1 MNRIN
6 KIRLIYNTKNI
17 LNNKLA
23 YKNAIVTLEKAFWR
37 ISYEDLLMSSFNKF
51 KQFILH
57 NFIIVISS
65 IRKKNKED
73 ILRKILYRWKFIS
86 NILKNKNN
94 DKEKQIRLKLLLL
107 RHENNHIKI
116 LSKFLNKWKYNT
128 QNVINN
134 EINNNFC
141 NLLIIWYDKDIIN
154 SKKDLINNL
163 CRHYIYIQGH
173 KFSKLKLRKLFIN
186 SIFQKIRK
194 AFIPLI
200 IKLNIQK
207 LIISTKEAE
216 NNNQKNYL
224 ISIIRKWRFITFV
237 SNLAKKKLQLMYNN
251 LHVSYLEIADEIFN
265 TPQVITAKEL
275 KSLLLNYDK
284 TYEAKQIDS
293 FVIKELGFGSEE
305 SYKKL
310 FGKKK

>member
-23 YKNAIVTLEKAFWR
+23 YKNALGTLEKAFWR

-51 KQFILH
+51 KQIILH
-57 NFIIVISS
+57 NFIVVISS

-94 DKEKQIRLKLLLL
+94 DKEKQVRLKLLLL

-128 QNVINN
+128 QNLINN
-134 EINNNFC
+134 EMNNNFC

-163 CRHYIYIQGH
+163 CRHYIYIQGQ
-173 KFSKLKLRKLFIN
+173 KFSKLKIRKLFIN

-200 IKLNIQK
+200 IKLNIRK
-207 LIISTKEAE
+207 LIISTKVVE

-237 SNLAKKKLQLMYNN
+237 SNLVKKKLQLMYNN

-265 TPQVITAKEL
+265 TPQSITPKDL

-284 TYEAKQIDS
+284 TYEATQIDS
-293 FVIKELGFGSEE
+293 FVIKELGFDSEE

-310 FGKKK
+310 FGKK

>member
-23 YKNAIVTLEKAFWR
+23 YKNALGTLEKAFWR

-51 KQFILH
+51 KQIILH
-57 NFIIVISS
+57 NFIVVISS

-94 DKEKQIRLKLLLL
+94 DKEKQVRLKLLLL

-128 QNVINN
+128 QNLINN
-134 EINNNFC
+134 EMNNNFC

-163 CRHYIYIQGH
+163 CRHYIYIQGQ
-173 KFSKLKLRKLFIN
+173 KFSKLKIRKLFIN

-200 IKLNIQK
+200 IKLNIRK
-207 LIISTKEAE
+207 LIISTKVVE

-237 SNLAKKKLQLMYNN
+237 SNLVKKKLQLMYNN

-265 TPQVITAKEL
+265 TPQAITPKEL

-284 TYEAKQIDS
+284 TYKATQIDS
-293 FVIKELGFGSEE
+293 FVIKELGFDSEE

-310 FGKKK
+310 FGKK

>member
-23 YKNAIVTLEKAFWR
+23 YKNALGTLEKAFWR

-51 KQFILH
+51 KQIILH
-57 NFIIVISS
+57 NFIVVISS

-73 ILRKILYRWKFIS
+73 ILRNILYRWKFIS

-94 DKEKQIRLKLLLL
+94 DKEKQVRLKLLLL

-128 QNVINN
+128 QNLINN
-134 EINNNFC
+134 EMNNNFC

-163 CRHYIYIQGH
+163 CRHYIYIQGQ
-173 KFSKLKLRKLFIN
+173 KFSKLKIRKLFIN

-200 IKLNIQK
+200 IKLNIRK
-207 LIISTKEAE
+207 LIISTKVVE

-237 SNLAKKKLQLMYNN
+237 SNLVKKKLQLMYNN

-265 TPQVITAKEL
+265 TPQSITPKDL

-284 TYEAKQIDS
+284 TYEATQIDS
-293 FVIKELGFGSEE
+293 FVIKELGFDSEE

-310 FGKKK
+310 FGKK

>member
-23 YKNAIVTLEKAFWR
+23 YKNALGTLEKAFWR

-51 KQFILH
+51 KQIILH
-57 NFIIVISS
+57 NFIVVISS

-94 DKEKQIRLKLLLL
+94 DKEKQVRLKLLLI

-128 QNVINN
+128 QNLINN
-134 EINNNFC
+134 EMNNNFC

-163 CRHYIYIQGH
+163 CRHYIYIQGQ
-173 KFSKLKLRKLFIN
+173 KFSKLKIRKLFIN

-200 IKLNIQK
+200 IKLNIRK
-207 LIISTKEAE
+207 LIISTKVVE

-237 SNLAKKKLQLMYNN
+237 SNLVKKKLQLMYNN

-265 TPQVITAKEL
+265 TPQSITPKDL

-284 TYEAKQIDS
+284 TYEATQIDS
-293 FVIKELGFGSEE
+293 FVIKELGFDSEE

-310 FGKKK
+310 FGKK